1 MIEGDSNGTAAQ
13 VQGIRPWTS
22 VGARTPIILL
32 VAWLLFACM
41 PTVENG
47 ENPSSSGGNHPPT
60 IRAISIQPTPVIL
73 SGPLM
78 ANVQAQDL
86 DGDILKFRYRWF
98 ANGKLVAERTTETVE
113 PSLFKRGDQVKVEVI
128 PSDGKG
134 EGAPMVSGVLTVA
147 NTGPVV
153 SAPSVVLEEAPSR
166 RVTAQAEVVDPDGD
180 PVSVTYRWYKGGD
193 LLREAEENSLDLS
206 SLKTNDAV
214 HVEIV
219 ATDGFAAPTIVRST
233 PYSLTNSP
241 PTIVSTPS
249 PMLET
254 KQYTY
259 QLQAKDPY
267 GDAIVFSLE
276 TGPSGMTIDAQ
287 SGMLRWTPGG
297 EAAGV
302 QQVRVIAKDARGG
315 FATQEFELS
324 MSAPAK
330 AS

>member
-1 MIEGDSNGTAAQ
+1 MIERHSKGTITQ
-13 VQGIRPWTS
+13 VQGARPWTCGG
-22 VGARTPIILL
+22 VKTPIVLL
-32 VAWLLFACM
+32 VPVLLFACM

-60 IRAISIQPTPVIL
+60 ISAISIQPMPVIL
-73 SGPLM
+73 SGPLT
-78 ANVQAQDL
+78 ASVQAQDL

-98 ANGKLVAERTTETVE
+98 ANGKLVAERSTETVE
-113 PSLFKRGDQVKVEVI
+113 ASLFKRGDQVKVEVI

-134 EGAPMVSGVLTVA
+134 EGTSMVSSSLTVA

-166 RVTAQAEVVDPDGD
+166 RVTAQAEIMDPDGD
-180 PVSVTYRWYKGGD
+180 PVAVTYRWYKGGD
-193 LLREAEENSLDLS
+193 LIREAEENSLELS

-219 ATDGFAAPTIVRST
+219 ATDGVAAPTIVRSS

-241 PTIVSTPS
+241 PQIVSTPS

-259 QLQAKDPY
+259 QLQAKDPD

-276 TGPSGMTIDAQ
+276 AGPSGMTIDAQ
-287 SGMLRWTPGG
+287 SGLVNWTPS
-297 EAAGV
+297 ANTSGV
-302 QQVRVIAKDARGG
+302 QRVRIMAKDARGA
-315 FATQEFELS
+315 FATQDFE
-324 MSAPAK
+324 
-330 AS
+330 